1 MTDSPQNSNFF
12 SKKSALIF
20 YPAILQNSVRI
31 RKTVEKNKAILSKEN
46 FMRRHLSY
54 LAIIFTLLIS
64 ACNKP
69 MAFEYRDLR
78 NLKLENVS
86 GEKSKVSMNLV
97 YYNPNSF
104 GVNLKNVNCE
114 IFIDTMYVGKLQLDT
129 MMHIDKTSEFSLPA
143 SFDVNIN
150 NLLKSSVNLLF
161 NEVTIR
167 AKGTTRVGKGGIFV
181 NVPIDYSGKQKLNLF

>member
-1 MTDSPQNSNFF
+1 MNRLPPY
-12 SKKSALIF
+12 LIII
-20 YPAILQNSVRI
+20 YILI
-31 RKTVEKNKAILSKEN
+31 
-46 FMRRHLSY
+46 
-54 LAIIFTLLIS
+54 IS

-78 NLKLENVS
+78 NLKLESVS
-86 GEKSKVSMNLV
+86 GEKSRVSMSMV
-97 YYNPNSF
+97 YYNPNNF

-114 IFIDTMYVGKLQLDT
+114 VFIDTMYVGRFILDT
-129 MMHIDKTSEFSLPA
+129 MMHIDKTSEFALPA
-143 SFDVNIN
+143 SFDINMNNI
-150 NLLKSSVNLLF
+150 LKNSVNLLF

>member
-1 MTDSPQNSNFF
+1 
-12 SKKSALIF
+12 
-20 YPAILQNSVRI
+20 
-31 RKTVEKNKAILSKEN
+31 
-46 FMRRHLSY
+46 MRRLLPHLIVICIV
-54 LAIIFTLLIS
+54 IIP
-64 ACNKP
+64 ACSRP

-78 NLKLENVS
+78 NLKLESVS
-86 GEKSKVSMNLV
+86 GEKSRVSMNLV

-104 GVNLKNVNCE
+104 GVNLKNVNCD
-114 IFIDTMYVGKLQLDT
+114 IFIDTTYVGRFELDT

-143 SFDVNIN
+143 SFDVNMN